1 MRLADGRESVFSC
14 VGQLANLDTQDKN
27 AKTVIPGRN
36 RANPCTQNPSFKKI
50 RRLKRIG
57 LSQRRTATERISQ
70 YRNRLSKK
78 VVIADNDV
86 KASVSSFTH
95 LMTGTVRIGSF
106 ASVASVWLPKVIK
119 SFKKRYPEI
128 RFEVLMGD
136 FDEIEHWVKTGRVDF
151 GFTSVGTS
159 DDLQ

>member
-1 MRLADGRESVFSC
+1 MY
-14 VGQLANLDTQDKN
+14 TKPIIKKN
-27 AKTVIPGRN
+27 PETETN
-36 RANPCTQNPSFKKI
+36 RTEPTSNGN
-50 RRLKRIG
+50 
-57 LSQRRTATERISQ
+57 RTDQST
-70 YRNRLSKK
+70 SKPTIQK

-86 KASVSSFTH
+86 KVSVSSFTH

-119 SFKKRYPEI
+119 SFKRRYPEI

-151 GFTSVGTS
+151 GFTSAGHRMICNEF
-159 DDLQ
+159 L